1 MEKTTV
7 KQDITDILRARKVS
21 RVDKTKKFIKIIDL
35 VNYMND
41 MSLVTDYKDLP
52 QQRKPESQRE
62 IQLSTRNL
70 EEMFDKLI
78 DEHPETKY
86 LDKIKSQRY
95 LLSRSIKGYR
105 SRIVVDD
112 VKFVENFMKQEEVK
126 FRREF
131 RMSKKSF
138 DALFNAIKNDNVFV
152 TRSGHPQRHT
162 KSQMIV
168 ALTRLGRYGNGQSSK
183 RLSKNFDISR
193 GSVDLYLQRFMVA
206 ISGIASKYLHW
217 PSRRE
222 KMEIVTKHKKEYGG

>member
-1 MEKTTV
+1 MGKTIV
-7 KQDITDILRARKVS
+7 KQDINDILRVRKVS

-35 VNYMND
+35 VNHMND
-41 MSLVTDYKDLP
+41 MGLVTDHKDLP

-86 LDKIKSQRY
+86 LDKIESQRY
-95 LLSRSIKGYR
+95 LLSRSIKVYR

-126 FRREF
+126 LRREV

-138 DALFNAIKNDNVFV
+138 DALFNAIKDDNVFV

-162 KSQMIV
+162 K
-168 ALTRLGRYGNGQSSK
+168 
-183 RLSKNFDISR
+183 F
-193 GSVDLYLQRFMVA
+193 
-206 ISGIASKYLHW
+206 
-217 PSRRE
+217 
-222 KMEIVTKHKKEYGG
+222 

>member
-1 MEKTTV
+1 
-7 KQDITDILRARKVS
+7 
-21 RVDKTKKFIKIIDL
+21 
-35 VNYMND
+35 MND
-41 MSLVTDYKDLP
+41 MSLVTDHKDLP

-78 DEHPETKY
+78 DKHPETKY
-86 LDKIKSQRY
+86 LDKIESQRH

-126 FRREF
+126 FRRGV

-138 DALFNAIKNDNVFV
+138 DALFNAIKDDNVFV

-162 KSQMIV
+162 KFQMIV
-168 ALTRLGRYGNGQSSK
+168 ALTRLGLYGNGRSSK

-193 GSVDLYLQRFMVA
+193 KNIYSCLYCLP
-206 ISGIASKYLHW
+206 IK
-217 PSRRE
+217 
-222 KMEIVTKHKKEYGG
+222 

>member
-1 MEKTTV
+1 MEVKQIEKQIAINVTSSLYLHNQMGKTIV
-7 KQDITDILRARKVS
+7 KQDINDILRVRKVS

-35 VNYMND
+35 VNHMND
-41 MSLVTDYKDLP
+41 MGLVTDHKDLP

-86 LDKIKSQRY
+86 LDKIESQRY
-95 LLSRSIKGYR
+95 LLSRSIKVYR

-126 FRREF
+126 LRREV

-138 DALFNAIKNDNVFV
+138 DALFNKC
-152 TRSGHPQRHT
+152 
-162 KSQMIV
+162 
-168 ALTRLGRYGNGQSSK
+168 Y
-183 RLSKNFDISR
+183 
-193 GSVDLYLQRFMVA
+193 
-206 ISGIASKYLHW
+206 
-217 PSRRE
+217 
-222 KMEIVTKHKKEYGG
+222 